1 MANGYRRDSIFWALT
16 LIAIGGLFLYTNFH
30 HDARPWHIIAKY
42 WPLLIIFWGLSKLY
56 AYFKFRKNPNV
67 PPGPFI
73 TGGEIVG
80 LVFLLL
86 IGTAISSGVRHSDR
100 FFRGQGIHI
109 GDGDNDETLSFEG
122 LFGNPYD
129 FTEQVQADA
138 KPKAVIAIPDVKG
151 NIKVIG
157 WDQPKIQVQIKQR
170 VYADNENDA
179 KARADLNKTT
189 ISEEGGKYKIVTNRQ
204 DASNKGYR
212 FNVDLEIS
220 VPKDSQVTTNQMRGD
235 VSFSGLVGDQS
246 IDSIRGDVEVA
257 QIVGNVVI
265 AMRRGD
271 LKVNDVTGNV
281 DLSGRGNDVSLI
293 KVGGNGSVK
302 GEFFSVD
309 FQDVKK
315 QVRFL
320 SSRTDLLADKLEGAV
335 RLESGNLTVRNVK
348 GAFTVKTS
356 AKDITLEDVLGPV
369 RVDNNRGNV
378 QYRASLPP
386 KTDIDIRT
394 QSSSIDFGLPR
405 NSSFQIDG
413 KTKSGDI
420 ETDFKV
426 PTLKV
431 TQDQPTNEIT
441 GSVGK
446 GGPHVR
452 LETTYGNLKVAQL

>member
-30 HDARPWHIIAKY
+30 HDIRPWHVVAKY
-42 WPLLIIFWGLSKLY
+42 WPILIIFWGLSKLY
-56 AYFKFRKNPNV
+56 AYFKFRHDPNV

-80 LVFLLL
+80 LVFLLI

-100 FFRGQGIHI
+100 FFRGPGIHI
-109 GDGDNDETLSFEG
+109 GDDDETISFEG
-122 LFGNPYD
+122 LFGNPFDY
-129 FTEQVQADA
+129 TEQVESAA
-138 KPKAVIAIPDVKG
+138 KPKAVIEIPDVRG
-151 NIKVIG
+151 NIKVTG
-157 WDQPKIQVQIKQR
+157 WDQPKIQVQVKKR
-170 VYADNENDA
+170 VYAENENDA
-179 KARADLNKTT
+179 KTRSDLNKTV

-204 DASNKGYR
+204 DAANKGYR
-212 FNVDLEIS
+212 LTVDLEIN
-220 VPKDSQVTTNQMRGD
+220 VPKDSQVTTNQQRGD
-235 VSFSGLVGDQS
+235 VSLSGLVGDQS
-246 IDSIRGDVEVA
+246 IDSARGDVEVA
-257 QIVGNVVI
+257 QVVGNVVI

-281 DLSGRGNDVSLI
+281 DISGRGNDVSVI

-302 GEFFSVD
+302 GEFFAVA
-309 FQDVKK
+309 FQDLKK
-315 QVRFL
+315 QARFL
-320 SSRTDLLADKLEGAV
+320 SSRTELLADKVEGDI
-335 RLESGNLTVRNVK
+335 RMESGNLTVRNIK
-348 GAFTVKTS
+348 GPFTVKTRD
-356 AKDITLEDVLGPV
+356 KDIRLEEVAGPV
-369 RVDNNRGNV
+369 RVDNSRGNV

-386 KTDIDIRT
+386 KTDIEIRT
-394 QSSSIDFGLPR
+394 QSSSIDLQLPR
-405 NSSFQIDG
+405 NASFQIDG
-413 KTKSGDI
+413 KTKSGEI

-431 TQDQPTNEIT
+431 TQDQPTNEIS